1 MCGEKSCQTGDGSL
15 ALGSPPHVRGK
26 GCTTHVLLPFS
37 GITPA
42 YAGKSYRCPV
52 RSCFPE
58 DHPRVCG
65 EKGRGHRPAR
75 CGRGSPPHVRG
86 KGLLQIFVTKP
97 LGITPAC
104 AGKSRS
110 GLGLSPAPTDHP
122 RMCGEKEEHSMGFA
136 VKTGSPP
143 HVRGKAFSMWL
154 YTPCMRI
161 TPAYAGKSFLYVFLS
176 LFKKD
181 HPRVCGE
188 KVVPDV

>member
-104 AGKSRS
+104 AGKRGKGNEQSN
-110 GLGLSPAPTDHP
+110 GNGDHP
-122 RMCGEKEEHSMGFA
+122 RTCGEKQCKVLLVHFPS
-136 VKTGSPP
+136 GSPP
-143 HVRGKAFSMWL
+143 RMRGKGERKRRHGNSG
-154 YTPCMRI
+154 RI
-161 TPAYAGKSFLYVFLS
+161 TPAYAGKRSAACVCFLQDR
-176 LFKKD
+176 D

-188 KVVPDV
+188 KMMP